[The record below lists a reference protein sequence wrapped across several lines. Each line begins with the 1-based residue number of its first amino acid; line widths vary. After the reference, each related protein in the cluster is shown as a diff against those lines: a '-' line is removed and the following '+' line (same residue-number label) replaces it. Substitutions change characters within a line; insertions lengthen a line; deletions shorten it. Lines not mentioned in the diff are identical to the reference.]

1 MARIFFSKIRRN
13 VSSRAIDRSRRIKQ
27 LAIFVSRLTVLT
39 GAAFNQRR
47 QAFKI
52 NEYARVCW
60 TRVRSVAINYV
71 SETKNYL
78 EKYFTLSAL
87 RTLIK
92 YIVRP
97 IVPFPCALIM
107 GHAKTKQQYADKVSL
122 ERLPND
128 RFSTARE
135 ERKEA
140 LNPFNRPQTR
150 TNRRLP
156 VSKNRRLTGG
166 TTPCPRRDKGARAI
180 RLVGKDQKEGRS
192 KNIILPL
199 SNGIIGVSRGD
210 SAHRW
215 RADSPVGYV
224 RRFVFPSSRE

>member
-1 MARIFFSKIRRN
+1 MGRRRSILARIFFSKIRRN

-78 EKYFTLSAL
+78 EKYTLSAL

-140 LNPFNRPQTR
+140 ISVKSFQPSTNPHESPLASIEESAIDRWDDA
-150 TNRRLP
+150 
-156 VSKNRRLTGG
+156 VSPKR
-166 TTPCPRRDKGARAI
+166 
-180 RLVGKDQKEGRS
+180 
-192 KNIILPL
+192 
-199 SNGIIGVSRGD
+199 
-210 SAHRW
+210 
-215 RADSPVGYV
+215 
-224 RRFVFPSSRE
+224 

>member
-1 MARIFFSKIRRN
+1 M
-13 VSSRAIDRSRRIKQ
+13 
-27 LAIFVSRLTVLT
+27 
-39 GAAFNQRR
+39 
-47 QAFKI
+47 
-52 NEYARVCW
+52 
-60 TRVRSVAINYV
+60 RSVAINYV

-107 GHAKTKQQYADKVSL
+107 GHAKTKQQYADKVSSVCRTIVSPRL
-122 ERLPND
+122 ERKGKKRSP
-128 RFSTARE
+128 
-135 ERKEA
+135 

-150 TNRRLP
+150 TNRQ

-180 RLVGKDQKEGRS
+180 RLVGKDQKEGRKEGRS

-199 SNGIIGVSRGD
+199 SNGIIGVSRRD

>member
-39 GAAFNQRR
+39 CAAFNQRR

-52 NEYARVCW
+52 NEYARVCR

-97 IVPFPCALIM
+97 IVPFPCSIDH
-107 GHAKTKQQYADKVSL
+107 GT
-122 ERLPND
+122 
-128 RFSTARE
+128 RE
-135 ERKEA
+135 DE
-140 LNPFNRPQTR
+140 
-150 TNRRLP
+150 
-156 VSKNRRLTGG
+156 
-166 TTPCPRRDKGARAI
+166 TTICG
-180 RLVGKDQKEGRS
+180 QS
-192 KNIILPL
+192 
-199 SNGIIGVSRGD
+199 VSRAFAERSFLHG
-210 SAHRW
+210 
-215 RADSPVGYV
+215 
-224 RRFVFPSSRE
+224 SRGKERSDLR

>member
-39 GAAFNQRR
+39 CAAFNQRR

-128 RFSTARE
+128 RFFTARE

-150 TNRRLP
+150 TNRQ

-199 SNGIIGVSRGD
+199 SNGIIGVSRRD

>member
-1 MARIFFSKIRRN
+1 M
-13 VSSRAIDRSRRIKQ
+13 
-27 LAIFVSRLTVLT
+27 
-39 GAAFNQRR
+39 
-47 QAFKI
+47 
-52 NEYARVCW
+52 
-60 TRVRSVAINYV
+60 RSVAINYV

-122 ERLPND
+122 ECLPNVSP
-128 RFSTARE
+128 RL
-135 ERKEA
+135 ERKGKKRSP

-150 TNRRLP
+150 TNRQ

-180 RLVGKDQKEGRS
+180 RLVGKDQKEGRKEEVKILFFPYRTVLS
-192 KNIILPL
+192 VFRAATLPTGGEPIHLWATYATSLFPPLANERNRREGGKREGTVPLASPPSLVGRARLSIKFRGTGNIF
-199 SNGIIGVSRGD
+199 R
-210 SAHRW
+210 
-215 RADSPVGYV
+215 
-224 RRFVFPSSRE
+224 SSHAR